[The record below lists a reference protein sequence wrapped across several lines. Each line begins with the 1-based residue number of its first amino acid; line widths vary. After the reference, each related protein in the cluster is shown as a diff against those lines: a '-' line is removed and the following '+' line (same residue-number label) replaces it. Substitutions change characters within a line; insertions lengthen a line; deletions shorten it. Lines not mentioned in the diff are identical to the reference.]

1 MNKNLKK
8 NFIVD
13 GSAYIDNFLTKKDRK
28 TSLGSL

>member
-13 GSAYIDNFLTKKDRK
+13 GCAYIDNFLTKKDRK